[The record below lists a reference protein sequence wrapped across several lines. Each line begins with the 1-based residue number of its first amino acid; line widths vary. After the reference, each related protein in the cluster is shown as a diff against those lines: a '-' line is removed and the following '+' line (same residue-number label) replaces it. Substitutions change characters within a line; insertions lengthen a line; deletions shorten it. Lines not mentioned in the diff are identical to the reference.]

1 MNNQNNVSGFVSA
14 ENVPMI
20 LGLSVDSAQ
29 PQLCQLLE
37 VVLLVDNIFLQ
48 VAVLSIAELIA
59 QVNSRGWDVV
69 ALS

>member
-1 MNNQNNVSGFVSA
+1 
-14 ENVPMI
+14 MI